1 MAYTYDDF
9 LKELN
14 RTGAKLS
21 DADMETAKKHPE
33 FGISLISLGEDF
45 NKATTPEQKALA
57 HNAAEELRKSYGGY
71 YGGMDGSGYIAVP
84 EQQKT
89 GGVQTPEYTNRYAE
103 QQKQLLDELMNRED
117 FSYDKEND
125 PNWGSFKKSYLR
137 EGERASANA
146 LAQASAA
153 SGGRPSTYA
162 MTAAG
167 QAGDYYASKL
177 NDMIPALEQQ
187 AYDRYADEGNRIL
200 HKLESVNV
208 QEQMDYAKHLNEA
221 NRADTFYARE
231 LAELERGRQEDEQKR
246 KFAQEQVDAILAAG
260 GTPSEQL
267 VADSGY
273 STEYVSALAAAM
285 AAQKAAG
292 TGAGSG
298 AGYNNGT
305 LTSEQVKLLQNALG
319 VNADGFY
326 GPASQAAAGGI
337 DADTA
342 WALLVGDGNPPKD
355 PDAPGTGATSAG
367 YNSVKATLDR
377 APGLTQLNKVNII
390 EDAYNNGRLTDAEVN
405 QLLDH
410 IGYGEV

>member
-89 GGVQTPEYTNRYAE
+89 GGVQTPEYTDRYAE

-187 AYDRYADEGNRIL
+187 AYDRYVDEGNRIL
-200 HKLESVNV
+200 HRLESVNA

-285 AAQKAAG
+285 AAQKAAKAAETVYTPQNAKPNLTAAQALAAIKG
-292 TGAGSG
+292 GIINDTTLAAYEYYYGQPYTVGGQEPPEYGNNGYNEVLADIQELRKSGENSATINNVINAALKAGSITKAEAQMLRGSYVG
-298 AGYNNGT
+298 A
-305 LTSEQVKLLQNALG
+305 
-319 VNADGFY
+319 
-326 GPASQAAAGGI
+326 
-337 DADTA
+337 
-342 WALLVGDGNPPKD
+342 
-355 PDAPGTGATSAG
+355 
-367 YNSVKATLDR
+367 R
-377 APGLTQLNKVNII
+377 
-390 EDAYNNGRLTDAEVN
+390 
-405 QLLDH
+405 
-410 IGYGEV
+410 

>member
-89 GGVQTPEYTNRYAE
+89 GGVQAPEYTNRYAE

-177 NDMIPALEQQ
+177 NDMTPALEQQ
-187 AYDRYADEGNRIL
+187 AYDRYVDEGNRIL
-200 HKLESVNV
+200 HRLEAVNA

-285 AAQKAAG
+285 AAQKSAAVKAYKPALTLPQTLAAIEGGILSDDVLKAYEYYYGQPFG
-292 TGAGSG
+292 TTAEEPAEGSVDLSDIQPGLMSDIRSRLMELGAFATDKTVRAQELLKILNSMASSG
-298 AGYNNGT
+298 LINGDQA
-305 LTSEQVKLLQNALG
+305 ERIA
-319 VNADGFY
+319 AFY
-326 GPASQAAAGGI
+326 GF
-337 DADTA
+337 
-342 WALLVGDGNPPKD
+342 
-355 PDAPGTGATSAG
+355 
-367 YNSVKATLDR
+367 
-377 APGLTQLNKVNII
+377 
-390 EDAYNNGRLTDAEVN
+390 
-405 QLLDH
+405 
-410 IGYGEV
+410 